1 MSTTHLPTLARDQR
15 DRTCSDIKVPR
26 FVLMTDDDRLPDPSM
41 LIPLLPQDS
50 AVVVRSR
57 SAEKRDSLALHISG
71 LCHRHHVSVLVSY
84 EQPPQVLVSDGI
96 HIPEASRSYWSRK
109 DFWRL
114 CPRLVTTSAHSLR
127 AAQCAPAWGADAVFL
142 SPIAPTQSHPNGKSL
157 GFWRGANIQS
167 QIDIP
172 AIALGGIDLKSVRRI
187 FDLGFGGC
195 AGIGLFAP

>member
-1 MSTTHLPTLARDQR
+1 MSTTHPPALARDQR
-15 DRTCSDIKVPR
+15 NRICSGIKVPR

-41 LIPLLPQDS
+41 LIPLLPVRS
-50 AVVVRSR
+50 AIVVRSK
-57 SAEKRDSLALHISG
+57 SPKNRDALADRISKV
-71 LCHRHHVSVLVSY
+71 CRRHHIPMLISHKK
-84 EQPPQVLVSDGI
+84 PPQILVGDGL
-96 HIPEASRSYWSRK
+96 HIPEAARSNWSRR
-109 DFWRL
+109 DFRRL
-114 CPRLVTTSAHSLR
+114 QPSLITTSAHNLR
-127 AAQCAPAWGADAVFL
+127 AAQCAYAWGADAVFL

-157 GFWRGANIQS
+157 GFWRGASIQH